1 MMVDSNTFNGLINAW
16 THALAAAVAAR
27 GVAEAKLLA
36 DGGVAGRCTAEACD
50 LMALAFNEAL
60 VGVVD
65 YSLGG
70 VWDWLRGGEVTRRAE
85 ELASHTLEYLDSVA
99 QEAQEAPLA
108 DAWADVHRAVRDAR
122 EAARAAVAAQF

>member
-50 LMALAFNEAL
+50 LMALAFNEARI
-60 VGVVD
+60 GVVE

-70 VWDWLRGGEVTRRAE
+70 DWLRVSEVTRRAE